1 MKSDD
6 IKLTVVF
13 DNECCNNELT
23 SLWGFSCFIE
33 TPNSTIL
40 FDTGSNG
47 RVLLQNIKKRDLKL
61 SSIDN
66 IFISHAHWD
75 HIGGL
80 DSILEINSSV
90 HIFVTSLVSKNLVRD
105 LNTLSNG
112 VTVINDKPT
121 EILTDIYSTGTIGEE
136 NEQSIILDTDDGLI
150 IIAGCAHGGIEKIAK
165 RAKKFLN
172 KKILLLL
179 GGFHLH
185 NKTDEK
191 VLEIIKTIQELDTK
205 FVCPSHCTG
214 DRARELFHKNFGQN
228 YIEGG
233 LGINIGFKK
242 DKVINYCF

>member
-80 DSILEINSSV
+80 DSILEINS
-90 HIFVTSLVSKNLVRD
+90 
-105 LNTLSNG
+105 
-112 VTVINDKPT
+112 
-121 EILTDIYSTGTIGEE
+121 
-136 NEQSIILDTDDGLI
+136 
-150 IIAGCAHGGIEKIAK
+150 
-165 RAKKFLN
+165 
-172 KKILLLL
+172 
-179 GGFHLH
+179 
-185 NKTDEK
+185 
-191 VLEIIKTIQELDTK
+191 
-205 FVCPSHCTG
+205 
-214 DRARELFHKNFGQN
+214 
-228 YIEGG
+228 
-233 LGINIGFKK
+233 
-242 DKVINYCF
+242 